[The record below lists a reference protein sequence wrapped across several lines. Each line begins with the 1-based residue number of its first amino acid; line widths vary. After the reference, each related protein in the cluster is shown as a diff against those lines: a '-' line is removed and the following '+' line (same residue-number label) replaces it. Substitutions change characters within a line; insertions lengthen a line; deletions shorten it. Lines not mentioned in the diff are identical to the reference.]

1 MDEDEVT
8 HELIGARCEMG
19 ARIAHML
26 ELPGA
31 VGGAIR
37 ALDEHWDGS
46 GQPLGL
52 RGEEIPPL
60 ARILCLAQTVEVFV
74 RGVGVRGAMAMVRR
88 RRGRWFDPALCDA
101 LLALQDDRAFWDPL
115 DRTTRVPA
123 LAGWEPADRVQTADD
138 RRLDRVAEAF
148 AHVIDAKSP
157 YTARHSEGVA
167 RYAVAIGA
175 QLGMDALEQ
184 RDLRRAG
191 LLHDIGKLAVS
202 SRILDKP
209 GRLDPSEFAQIR
221 THPHYTLKI
230 LERVACFRDL
240 AHEAAAHHEK
250 LDGSGYHRGMTAAQL
265 TVPMRILAVADIY
278 DALTAHRPYRAAMP
292 VEQALGIVG
301 EQAGSGLCPLAV
313 DALETAV
320 ARGTAAPVALASPV

>member
-1 MDEDEVT
+1 
-8 HELIGARCEMG
+8 
-19 ARIAHML
+19 ML

-52 RGEEIPPL
+52 RREEIPPL
-60 ARILCLAQTVEVFV
+60 ARILCLSQTVEVFV
-74 RGVGVRGAMAMVRR
+74 RGAGVKAAMAMVRR
-88 RRGRWFDPALCDA
+88 RRGRWFEPALCDA
-101 LLALQDDRAFWDPL
+101 LLALRDDRAFWDPL
-115 DRTTRVPA
+115 DRTTRVPE
-123 LAGWEPADRVQTADD
+123 LAGWEPADRVETADD

-167 RYAVAIGA
+167 RFAVAIGA
-175 QLGMDALEQ
+175 ELGMDALQQ

-209 GRLDPSEFAQIR
+209 GRLDPSELAQIR
-221 THPHYTLKI
+221 THPHYTLRI

-240 AHEAAAHHEK
+240 AHTAAAHHEK
-250 LDGSGYHRGMTAAQL
+250 LDGSGYHRGMTAADL
-265 TVPMRILAVADIY
+265 TVAMRVLAVADIF
-278 DALTAHRPYRAAMP
+278 DALTAHRPYRAAM
-292 VEQALGIVG
+292 ELERALAIVG
-301 EQAGSGLCPLAV
+301 EQAGSGLCPAAV
-313 DALETAV
+313 EALEAAV
-320 ARGTAAPVALASPV
+320 ARGTAAPVAVASPV